1 MSGSDIGRMTE
12 TSIQAR
18 DDKLVRALGVG
29 GLTAS
34 VINMTIGAGIFA
46 LPGVVAAKLGGAAVL
61 GYLACAAG
69 MTLFV
74 LCFAAAGSRVSLSGG
89 LYGYVGA
96 AFGSFAGFIS
106 GAMLWL
112 SCVLASAAV
121 ANIFVDSLRELFPAA
136 GSQMA
141 RALILLLLYAGL
153 AFINIRGVKLGARFV
168 QTVTVA
174 KLLPLL
180 ILVTV
185 GIFFLK
191 PENLAWPGMPSVEG
205 IGNTAIVLI
214 FAFLGVEVALTPS
227 GEVKNP
233 SRTVPRAILLALIGV
248 TTLYLIIQFVA
259 QGVLGSELGKNTS
272 TPLASVANIV
282 LGSSGR
288 LLVLAGAVISTFGYV
303 LGDMLAAPRALFGMA
318 NNKTLPSFLE
328 YVHPGF
334 RTPRNAIITHAIL
347 AFALAA
353 SGSFE
358 RLIVAANLAIL
369 VLYTMCALSVIQLQ
383 RKDIRRE
390 GEPFTLTGG
399 PIIPVAAVLF
409 AIWLASHAE
418 AKEFIAIGI
427 ALVTAVALYLI
438 MRRRAPQKIG

>member
-1 MSGSDIGRMTE
+1 MKE
-12 TSIQAR
+12 TSIEAH

-29 GLTAS
+29 GLSAA

-61 GYLACAAG
+61 GYLVCAAG

-96 AFGSFAGFIS
+96 AFGNFAGFIC
-106 GAMLWL
+106 GALLWL

-121 ANIFVDSLRELFPAA
+121 ANIFVDSIRELVPSVGSAA
-136 GSQMA
+136 I

-153 AFINIRGVKLGARFV
+153 ALINIRGVKLGARFV

-180 ILVTV
+180 ILVGV
-185 GIFFLK
+185 GIFFLN
-191 PENLAWPGMPSVEG
+191 PGNLAWPGTPSMEAV
-205 IGNTAIVLI
+205 GNTAIVLI

-233 SRTVPRAILLALIGV
+233 SRTVPRAILLALVGV

-282 LGSSGR
+282 LGNSGR
-288 LLVLAGAVISTFGYV
+288 MLVLIGAVISTFGYV

-318 NNKTLPSFLE
+318 NNKTLPRFLE
-328 YVHPGF
+328 YVHPEF
-334 RTPRNAIITHAIL
+334 RTPRNAIAIHAVL
-347 AFALAA
+347 AFGLAA
-353 SGSFE
+353 TGSFE
-358 RLIVAANLAIL
+358 RLIIAANLAIL
-369 VLYTMCALSVIQLQ
+369 VMYTFCALAVIQLQ
-383 RKDIRRE
+383 RKDVRRE
-390 GEPFTLTGG
+390 GEPFKLWGG
-399 PIIPVAAVLF
+399 PVIPIAASLF
-409 AIWLASHAE
+409 AIWLGSHAE
-418 AKEFIAIGI
+418 AKEFTAIGI
-427 ALVTAVALYLI
+427 ALVIAVALYLI
-438 MRRRAPQKIG
+438 MHRTRSETSS

>member
-1 MSGSDIGRMTE
+1 MTE
-12 TSIQAR
+12 NTIQAR

-29 GLTAS
+29 GLSAA

-61 GYLACAAG
+61 GYLVCAAG

-96 AFGSFAGFIS
+96 AFGQFAGFIC
-106 GAMLWL
+106 GALLWL

-121 ANIFVDSLRELFPAA
+121 ANIFVDSLRELFPAVSSAAIRA
-136 GSQMA
+136 G
-141 RALILLLLYAGL
+141 ILFVLYLGL
-153 AFINIRGVKLGARFV
+153 ALINIRGIKLGARFV

-180 ILVTV
+180 ILVGV
-185 GIFFLK
+185 GVFFLNAD
-191 PENLAWPGMPSVEG
+191 NLAWPGMPSLEG
-205 IGNTAIVLI
+205 IGDTAIVLI

-227 GEVKNP
+227 GEVKDP
-233 SRTVPRAILLALIGV
+233 SRTVPRAILLALVGV
-248 TTLYLIIQFVA
+248 TTLYLVIQLVA
-259 QGVLGSELGKNTS
+259 QGVLGFELGKNTS

-282 LGSSGR
+282 LGNSGR

-318 NNKTLPSFLE
+318 NNKTLPSVFA
-328 YVHPGF
+328 YVHPVF
-334 RTPRNAIITHAIL
+334 RTPRNAILIHAAI
-347 AFALAA
+347 AFALAS

-358 RLIVAANLAIL
+358 RLIIAANLAIL
-369 VLYTMCALSVIQLQ
+369 VMYTLCALAVIQLQ
-383 RKDIRRE
+383 RKDVRRE
-390 GEPFTLTGG
+390 GEPFRLWGG
-399 PIIPVAAVLF
+399 PVIPVAASAF
-409 AIWLASHAE
+409 AVWLGSHAE
-418 AKEFIAIGI
+418 PQEFTAIGI
-427 ALVTAVALYLI
+427 ALAIALVLYFVMQKTAG
-438 MRRRAPQKIG
+438 RSTPQ

>member
-1 MSGSDIGRMTE
+1 MNE

-29 GLTAS
+29 GLSAA

-46 LPGVVAAKLGGAAVL
+46 LPGVVAARLGGAAVL
-61 GYLACAAG
+61 GYLVCAAG

-74 LCFAAAGSRVSLSGG
+74 MCFAAAGSRVSLSGG

-96 AFGSFAGFIS
+96 AFGNFAGFIC
-106 GAMLWL
+106 GALLWL

-121 ANIFVDSLRELFPAA
+121 ANIFVDSIRELIPGVNTAA
-136 GSQMA
+136 LRVA
-141 RALILLLLYAGL
+141 ILLVLYAGL

-180 ILVTV
+180 ILVGV
-185 GIFFLK
+185 GVFFLNSG
-191 PENLAWPGMPSVEG
+191 NLAWPGMPSIEG
-205 IGNTAIVLI
+205 VGNTAIVLI

-227 GEVKNP
+227 GEVKDP
-233 SRTVPRAILLALIGV
+233 SRTVPRAILLALVGV
-248 TTLYLIIQFVA
+248 TTLYLVIQFVA

-282 LGSSGR
+282 LGNSGR

-318 NNKTLPSFLE
+318 NNKTLPRVLE
-328 YVHPGF
+328 YVHPEF
-334 RTPRNAIITHAIL
+334 RTPRNAILIHAVL
-347 AFALAA
+347 AFGLAA
-353 SGSFE
+353 TGSFE
-358 RLIVAANLAIL
+358 RLIIAANLAIL
-369 VLYTMCALSVIQLQ
+369 VMYTLCALAVIQLQ
-383 RKDIRRE
+383 RKDVRRE
-390 GEPFTLTGG
+390 GEPFKLWGG
-399 PIIPVAAVLF
+399 PAIPIAACVF

-427 ALVTAVALYLI
+427 ALVVAIALYLV
-438 MRRRAPQKIG
+438 MRRPSSGKAVGDPA

>member
-1 MSGSDIGRMTE
+1 MTE
-12 TSIQAR
+12 SSIQAR

-29 GLTAS
+29 GLGAA

-46 LPGVVAAKLGGAAVL
+46 LPGVVAARLGGAAVL
-61 GYLACAAG
+61 GYLVCAAG

-96 AFGSFAGFIS
+96 AFGKFTGFIC
-106 GAMLWL
+106 GALLWL

-121 ANIFVDSLRELFPAA
+121 ANIFVDSLRDLVPQV
-136 GSQMA
+136 GSVSA
-141 RALILLLLYAGL
+141 RVIILLLLYSAL
-153 AFINIRGVKLGARFV
+153 ALINIRGVKLGARFV
-168 QTVTVA
+168 QTVTAA

-180 ILVTV
+180 ILAGV

-191 PENLAWPGMPSVEG
+191 AENLAWPGMPSLEG
-205 IGNTAIVLI
+205 VGNTAIVLI

-233 SRTVPRAILLALIGV
+233 SYTVPRAILLALVGV
-248 TTLYLIIQFVA
+248 TTLYLVIQLVA
-259 QGVLGSELGKNTS
+259 QGVLGSDLGKNTS
-272 TPLASVANIV
+272 TPLAAVANIV
-282 LGSSGR
+282 LGNSGR

-318 NNKTLPSFLE
+318 GNKTLPSMLE
-328 YVHPGF
+328 YVHPTF
-334 RTPRNAIITHAIL
+334 RTPRNAILIHALL
-347 AFALAA
+347 AFGLAA

-358 RLIVAANLAIL
+358 RLIIAANLAIL
-369 VLYTMCALSVIQLQ
+369 VTYTLCAIAVIQLQ

-390 GEPFTLTGG
+390 GEPFNLWGG
-399 PIIPVAAVLF
+399 PAIPLAAAAF
-409 AIWLASHAE
+409 AVWLASHAE
-418 AKEFIAIGI
+418 PKEFVAIGI
-427 ALVTAVALYLI
+427 TLIVAVVLYFIMGRSSRTASS
-438 MRRRAPQKIG
+438 

>member
-1 MSGSDIGRMTE
+1 MTE

-29 GLTAS
+29 GLTAA

-46 LPGVVAAKLGGAAVL
+46 LPGVVAARLGGAAVL
-61 GYLACAAG
+61 GYLVCAGG

-96 AFGSFAGFIS
+96 AFGSFAGFIC
-106 GAMLWL
+106 GALLWL

-121 ANIFVDSLRELFPAA
+121 ANIFVDSLRELIPAA
-136 GSQMA
+136 GAATA
-141 RALILLLLYAGL
+141 RALILLVLYAAL
-153 AFINIRGVKLGARFV
+153 ALINIRGVRLGARFV

-174 KLLPLL
+174 KILPLL
-180 ILVTV
+180 ILVAV
-185 GIFFLK
+185 GIFFLN
-191 PENLAWPGMPSVEG
+191 PANLAWPGMPSVEG
-205 IGNTAIVLI
+205 IGNTALVLI

-227 GEVKNP
+227 GEVKDP
-233 SRTVPRAILLALIGV
+233 SRTVPRAILLALVGV
-248 TTLYLIIQFVA
+248 TILYLIIQFVA

-282 LGSSGR
+282 LGNSGR

-318 NNKTLPSFLE
+318 NNKTLPRILE
-328 YVHPGF
+328 YVHPEY
-334 RTPRNAIITHAIL
+334 RTPRNAIAIHAML
-347 AFALAA
+347 AFGLAA
-353 SGSFE
+353 TGSFE
-358 RLIVAANLAIL
+358 RLIIAANLAIL
-369 VLYTMCALSVIQLQ
+369 VMYTLCALAVIQLQ
-383 RKDIRRE
+383 RKDVRRE
-390 GEPFTLTGG
+390 GEPFKLWGG
-399 PIIPVAAVLF
+399 PVIPIAACVF

-418 AKEFIAIGI
+418 AKEFAAIGI
-427 ALVTAVALYLI
+427 ALAVAIALYLI
-438 MRRRAPQKIG
+438 MRRTSAERAG

>member
-1 MSGSDIGRMTE
+1 MTE

-29 GLTAS
+29 GLSAA

-61 GYLACAAG
+61 GYLVCAAG

-89 LYGYVGA
+89 LYGYVGE
-96 AFGSFAGFIS
+96 AFGSFPGFIC
-106 GAMLWL
+106 GTLLWL

-121 ANIFVDSLRELFPAA
+121 ANIFVDSLRELVPAA
-136 GSQMA
+136 GGTSA
-141 RALILLLLYAGL
+141 RIIILLALYAFL
-153 AFINIRGVKLGARFV
+153 AFINVRGVKLGARFV

-180 ILVTV
+180 ILVAV

-191 PENLAWPGMPSVEG
+191 PANLAWPGMPSLEG
-205 IGNTAIVLI
+205 VGNTAIVLI
-214 FAFLGVEVALTPS
+214 FAFLGVEVALTSS
-227 GEVKNP
+227 GEVKDP
-233 SRTVPRAILLALIGV
+233 SRTVPRAILLALVGV
-248 TTLYLIIQFVA
+248 TSLYLIIQFVA

-272 TPLASVANIV
+272 TPLASVANMV
-282 LGSSGR
+282 LGNGGR
-288 LLVLAGAVISTFGYV
+288 LLVLVGATISTFGYV

-318 NNKTLPSFLE
+318 NNKTLPGTLSF
-328 YVHPGF
+328 VHPVY
-334 RTPRNAIITHAIL
+334 RTPRNAIIIHAII
-347 AFALAA
+347 AAGLAA

-358 RLIVAANLAIL
+358 KLIIAANLAIL
-369 VLYTMCALSVIQLQ
+369 VMYFLCALAVIQLQ

-390 GEPFTLTGG
+390 GEPFNLIGG
-399 PIIPVAAVLF
+399 PAIPLAACLF
-409 AIWLASHAE
+409 AVWLASHAE
-418 AKEFIAIGI
+418 AQEFAAVGI
-427 ALVTAVALYLI
+427 VLAVAVVLY
-438 MRRRAPQKIG
+438 MVMKKTATRS

>member
-1 MSGSDIGRMTE
+1 MTE

-29 GLTAS
+29 GLSAA

-61 GYLACAAG
+61 GYLVCAAG

-89 LYGYVGA
+89 LYGYVGE
-96 AFGSFAGFIS
+96 AFGSFPGFIC
-106 GAMLWL
+106 GTLLWL

-121 ANIFVDSLRELFPAA
+121 ANIFVDSLRELVPAA
-136 GSQMA
+136 GGTSA
-141 RALILLLLYAGL
+141 RIIILLALYAFL
-153 AFINIRGVKLGARFV
+153 AFINVRGVKLGARFV

-180 ILVTV
+180 ILVAV

-191 PENLAWPGMPSVEG
+191 PANLVWPGMPSLEG
-205 IGNTAIVLI
+205 VGNTAIVLI
-214 FAFLGVEVALTPS
+214 FAFLGVEVALTSS
-227 GEVKNP
+227 GEVKDP
-233 SRTVPRAILLALIGV
+233 SRTVPRAILLALVGV
-248 TTLYLIIQFVA
+248 TSLYLIIQFVA

-272 TPLASVANIV
+272 TPLASVANMV
-282 LGSSGR
+282 LGNGGR
-288 LLVLAGAVISTFGYV
+288 LLVLVGATISTFGYV

-318 NNKTLPSFLE
+318 NNKTLPGMLSF
-328 YVHPGF
+328 VHPVY
-334 RTPRNAIITHAIL
+334 RTPRNAIIIHAII
-347 AFALAA
+347 AAALAA

-358 RLIVAANLAIL
+358 KLIIAANLAIL
-369 VLYTMCALSVIQLQ
+369 VMYFLCALAVIQLQ

-390 GEPFTLTGG
+390 GEPFNLIGG
-399 PIIPVAAVLF
+399 PAIPLAACLF
-409 AIWLASHAE
+409 AVWLASHAE
-418 AKEFIAIGI
+418 AQEFAAVGI
-427 ALVTAVALYLI
+427 VLAVAVVLY
-438 MRRRAPQKIG
+438 MVMKKTATRT